1 MSEDFDLDGFK
12 NSVESVMNDDHHTHV
27 MDETLVDLINI
38 IRLNEVAAKAMSDK
52 ARKDQVTKVLDK
64 LFAAEYADGDA
75 NK

>member
-1 MSEDFDLDGFK
+1 MSEDFDLDGFRD
-12 NSVESVMNDDHHTHV
+12 SVEGVMNDDHDTHV

-52 ARKDQVTKVLDK
+52 ARKDQVTRVLDK
-64 LFAAEYADGDA
+64 LFAAEYSEGES